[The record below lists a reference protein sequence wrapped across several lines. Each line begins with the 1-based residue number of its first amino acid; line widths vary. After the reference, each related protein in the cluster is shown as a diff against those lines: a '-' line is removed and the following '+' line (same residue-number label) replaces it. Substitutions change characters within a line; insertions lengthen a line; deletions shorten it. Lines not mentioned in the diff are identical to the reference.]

1 MLKEPPGPGVAT
13 RRRQR
18 QRPYGVRKPRDY
30 RAKAPGDIVQV
41 DTLDVRPLPGVI
53 LKHFTARDVV
63 SRYDV
68 LEAHTRA
75 TARRAAQFLD
85 SLQRR
90 MPFPVRAIQVDGGS
104 EFQADF
110 EAACQER
117 GIRLFV
123 LSLSKDRPGPP
134 SSTAT
139 WSGPSAPTPRSST
152 TSTTATWQSRPST
165 RRCWP
170 GKASTTPPPPPLPG
184 RTNPSR
190 VSSPLPSRPAGPGS
204 VSHVLNEYK
213 ASQLIRATW

>member
-68 LEAHTRA
+68 LDRA

-85 SLQRR
+85 SKGSLPRARHGGRR
-90 MPFPVRAIQVDGGS
+90 H
-104 EFQADF
+104 EFQDF
-110 EAACQER
+110 EAGQER
-117 GIRLFV
+117 GIR
-123 LSLSKDRPGPP
+123 
-134 SSTAT
+134 
-139 WSGPSAPTPRSST
+139 RSS
-152 TSTTATWQSRPST
+152 
-165 RRCWP
+165 
-170 GKASTTPPPPPLPG
+170 
-184 RTNPSR
+184 
-190 VSSPLPSRPAGPGS
+190 
-204 VSHVLNEYK
+204 
-213 ASQLIRATW
+213 